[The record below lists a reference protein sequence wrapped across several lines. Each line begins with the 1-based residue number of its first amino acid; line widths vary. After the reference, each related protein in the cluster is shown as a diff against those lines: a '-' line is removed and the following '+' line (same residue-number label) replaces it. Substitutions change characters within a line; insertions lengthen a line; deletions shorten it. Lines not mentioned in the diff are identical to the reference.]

1 MSSARQHAYG
11 GTALRSKGWY
21 HHCHL
26 TYQILISSN
35 LQFSTPNFLGVIPG
49 GQSFAVPQGS
59 ITDVDSQG
67 TGFSWTP
74 SLRGGTTLI
83 LVGGDS
89 RGNGTG
95 GSTLNTVSTGI
106 DNIGS
111 CLNDASPSSTPG
123 SPAGGSY
130 PTSQSGGVGGSGG
143 GGSHIG
149 AIVGGVIGGVAAV
162 AILVLLLFFYRRRST
177 QQSRHEKRALD
188 LLNAEDEE
196 DAQGAD
202 HNGAAGARGGSTPG
216 HSRNELPEYY
226 QPQPYTLPDPTLAST
241 YETDA
246 EGRPLSGYSDT
257 DRHTTTTEFLGSLY
271 AGAHGGGST
280 PNSTTGRKGPLR
292 QMRPVN
298 VIQHDDAGP
307 SEPPAA
313 GEGEVE
319 TVELP
324 PAYTNIRK

>member
-1 MSSARQHAYG
+1 MSNARRHAYG
-11 GTALRSKGWY
+11 GTVPQSKGQI
-21 HHCHL
+21 HHFL
-26 TYQILISSN
+26 THQLLISSN
-35 LQFSTPNFLGVIPG
+35 LQSSTPNFLGVIPG
-49 GQSFAVPQGS
+49 GQSFAIPQGD
-59 ITDVDSQG
+59 ITDVTSEG

-83 LVGGDS
+83 LVGGDN

-130 PTSQSGGVGGSGG
+130 PTSESGGVGGG
-143 GGSHIG
+143 GGSNIG
-149 AIVGGVIGGVAAV
+149 AIVGGVVGSVVALAV
-162 AILVLLLFFYRRRST
+162 LVLLLLFYRRRST

-188 LLNAEDEE
+188 LLNAEEEE
-196 DAQGAD
+196 DAPGAN
-202 HNGAAGARGGSTPG
+202 HNGAAGGRGGSTAG

-271 AGAHGGGST
+271 AGAHGGAST
-280 PNSTTGRKGPLR
+280 PNSTNGRKGPLR

-307 SEPPAA
+307 SEPLT
-313 GEGEVE
+313 GGDGEVE